1 MIFQKKKLECT
12 QRILRTY
19 FGNIILQDSISV
31 KLSPTRQN
39 PKYAVSRSQTGRR
52 YLFIAFYC
60 TWRHRSD
67 GLVTFDQIGG
77 GRCGATGRRDGD
89 DVGGAG
95 RGGGRVDQ
103 RAAAAAAA
111 GVQHDHGRRQTAAG
125 TDDARSAAAF
135 GRTHGTRT
143 AVTSRV
149 PARALGTA
157 IFAASAVRRLM
168 IVQVPDARR
177 RRRRRPLTHLVYVL
191 VIVLA
196 CGSARIAAAVRRRRT
211 AKVLVRSGSGTAVAA
226 VHLDLDC
233 KHTDIAR

>member
-1 MIFQKKKLECT
+1 M
-12 QRILRTY
+12 
-19 FGNIILQDSISV
+19 
-31 KLSPTRQN
+31 
-39 PKYAVSRSQTGRR
+39 
-52 YLFIAFYC
+52 FYC

-89 DVGGAG
+89 DVG

-103 RAAAAAAA
+103 RAAAAAATA

-125 TDDARSAAAF
+125 TDDVRSASAAAAF
-135 GRTHGTRT
+135 GGTHRTRT

-157 IFAASAVRRLM
+157 VFAAAAVRRLM
-168 IVQVPDARR
+168 IMQVHVTDACRR
-177 RRRRRPLTHLVYVL
+177 RRRRRRSLSHLVYVL
-191 VIVLA
+191 VVVLA
-196 CGSARIAAAVRRRRT
+196 RGRARVAAAVRRRRT
-211 AKVLVRSGSGTAVAA
+211 AKVLVRPGSGTAVAA

-233 KHTDIAR
+233 EHTDIAR